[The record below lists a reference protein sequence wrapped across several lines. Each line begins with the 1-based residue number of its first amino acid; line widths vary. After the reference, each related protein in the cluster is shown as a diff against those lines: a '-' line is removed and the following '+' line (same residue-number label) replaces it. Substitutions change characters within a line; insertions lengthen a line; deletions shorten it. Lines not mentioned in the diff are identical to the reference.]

1 MQDGRLQAG
10 DQLLS
15 VDGKSLIGIS
25 QERAAEYMM
34 ETGPVVTL
42 QVARQGAI
50 YHGLA
55 TILSQP
61 SPQVNRGESV
71 KGGVTS
77 VTWVLHHSRLFG
89 GGDSMSESRA
99 RGQGERRG
107 PVGAQEDRGTGV
119 TPAVA
124 G

>member
-61 SPQVNRGESV
+61 SPQVNRGESLS
-71 KGGVTS
+71 GQYAS
-77 VTWVLHHSRLFG
+77 DTWVLHNSRLFG
-89 GGDSMSESRA
+89 GRRAAWAESRVCTEGL
-99 RGQGERRG
+99 RRVGLWERKSSRL
-107 PVGAQEDRGTGV
+107 GV
-119 TPAVA
+119 I
-124 G
+124 

>member
-1 MQDGRLQAG
+1 MQAG

-71 KGGVTS
+71 ADGVTS
-77 VTWVLHHSRLFG
+77 GTRVLHNHACL
-89 GGDSMSESRA
+89 GD
-99 RGQGERRG
+99 GWQH
-107 PVGAQEDRGTGV
+107 V
-119 TPAVA
+119 
-124 G
+124 